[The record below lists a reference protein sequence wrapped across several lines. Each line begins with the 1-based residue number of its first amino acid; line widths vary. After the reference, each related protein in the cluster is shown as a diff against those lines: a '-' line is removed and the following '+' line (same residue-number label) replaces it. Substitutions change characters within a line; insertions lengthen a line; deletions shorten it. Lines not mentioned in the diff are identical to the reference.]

1 MLEIIHTISGSEVR
15 NKYLSSLEEFS
26 RDKNRTVMVHHFGE
40 FSQDLI
46 NGLTDS
52 IEDVMISNGDSKK
65 TRKRIFSILI
75 EGLQNIKAHGEK
87 DENGFQL
94 AYLMIVKTK
103 EEYSILMGNLI
114 QEKEKE
120 TLENYFQRINDMSP
134 EKLKELYL
142 EILNNS
148 FFTRKGGAGLGFLTM
163 RLKSEQKLA
172 YSIQRISEKNCFF
185 TVEVT
190 INRNL

>member
-1 MLEIIHTISGSEVR
+1 MLEIIHTQSGSEVR
-15 NKYLSSLEEFS
+15 NKYLSNLEEIS
-26 RDKNRTVMVHHFGE
+26 RNRNQMVMVHHFGE

-46 NGLTDS
+46 NGLTES
-52 IEDVMISNGDSKK
+52 IEEVMISNGDSKK

-75 EGLQNIKAHGEK
+75 EGLQNIRAHGEK
-87 DENGFQL
+87 DESGHQL
-94 AYLMIVKTK
+94 AYLMIIKTR
-103 EEYSILMGNLI
+103 EEYKIMMGNLI

-120 TLENYFQRINDMSP
+120 TLENYFQRINDMSHD
-134 EKLKELYL
+134 KLKELYL

-163 RLKSEQKLA
+163 RLKSEQKLQYA
-172 YSIQRISEKNCFF
+172 IQRISEKNCFF